1 MRKVKTHFE
10 GQEREGGGARMRY
23 NGNVERGWPGP
34 QIMHTMPMLSDDQ
47 LHEGPHPSL
56 LIV

>member
-23 NGNVERGWPGP
+23 NGSVERGWP